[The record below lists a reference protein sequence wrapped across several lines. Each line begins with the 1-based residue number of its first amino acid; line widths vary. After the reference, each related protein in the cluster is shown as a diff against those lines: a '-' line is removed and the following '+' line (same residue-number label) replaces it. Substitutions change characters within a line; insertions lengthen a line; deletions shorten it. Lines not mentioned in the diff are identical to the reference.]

1 MLQPKQRRGIE
12 REIKIKFYL
21 FFWLKKKKKQQNT
34 EKVPIVDC
42 LNTN

>member
-1 MLQPKQRRGIE
+1 MLQPKQRREIE

-21 FFWLKKKKKQQNT
+21 FFWKKKQQNT

-42 LNTN
+42 LNTK